1 MVAEE
6 ILEESVIRS
15 DPNRTLIPGFIVNAV
30 VKEPWGCHPSFA
42 QGYYDRDNDFYVNW
56 RNTSTDITKF
66 DRYLDEWVYGVRDRG
81 EYAQKMGDQL
91 LRLKAKDQYCQPV
104 NYGY

>member
-1 MVAEE
+1 MK
-6 ILEESVIRS
+6 
-15 DPNRTLIPGFIVNAV
+15 AV

-56 RNTSTDITKF
+56 RNTSKDISKF
-66 DRYLDEWVYGVRDRG
+66 NAYLDEWIFGLKDRA
-81 EYAQKMGDQL
+81 EYVEKMGDQL
-91 LRLKAKDQYCQPV
+91 RRLKAKDMWCEPV